1 MSNTVT
7 TKISWTSRLGSSFK
21 GVIAGFILFIAGIIL
36 LFWNEGNY
44 VKVKKTLEK
53 GQAICVSL
61 PSNEDI
67 DSAYNN
73 KLVHMS
79 GKAVTED
86 ELTDDV
92 LNFTKKGIK
101 LHRTVEYYQWV
112 EESHTTTEKD
122 AIGGGET
129 QKTTYTYK
137 KRWCSAPVSSSS
149 FNQMAGHENP
159 EPSFKADSVSFYAKN
174 VSFGA
179 FRLSD
184 TQIKKIGG
192 ETPIKATELTI
203 PAELQGR
210 AVAKGSYV
218 YIGAPTTYGPQF
230 TVAQPQSNTQA
241 QTVTPQQQPQAT
253 AQQAQD
259 ITNTTHVA
267 VPSLQAAPFTV
278 IALEGTYF
286 IKTPDG
292 NLTRISTRENGTYYI
307 SYNAAEHAVGLCPNQ
322 QGTTVQPGTVQQ
334 PTVQPQASLKYV
346 TVDPGNPQ
354 IGDVRIKWTLIA
366 PEQTISIV
374 AQQSNDTF
382 VPYYDKD
389 NDRSINLLEMGE
401 QSADLMFANALDAN
415 SMITWLLRFG
425 GWFAMYI
432 GISMVLKPLSVLAD
446 VVAIIG
452 TIIEFGTKIIAFVV
466 ATVVSLT
473 TIAIAWLFYRPLIS
487 IPLIVAAIALIYW
500 CKTRKKKQD
509 AAKTTETTTA

>member
-1 MSNTVT
+1 MSHTVT
-7 TKISWTSRLGSSFK
+7 TKISWTSRLGSSLK
-21 GVIAGFILFIAGIIL
+21 GVIAGIVLFLAGIIL

-53 GQAICVSL
+53 GQEICVSL

-92 LNFTKKGIK
+92 FHFTKKGIK

-122 AIGGGET
+122 SLGGGET

-137 KRWCSAPVSSSS
+137 KQWCKDKKESST
-149 FNQMAGHENP
+149 FNQKAGHENTTHF
-159 EPSFKADSVSFYAKN
+159 EADSVNFYAKN

-192 ETPIKATELTI
+192 ETPIKAAELTI
-203 PAELQGR
+203 PEELKGR
-210 AVAKGSYV
+210 AVAKGNYI
-218 YIGAPTTYGPQF
+218 YIGAPTAYGPQF
-230 TVAQPQSNTQA
+230 PVAQPQTNNQA
-241 QTVTPQQQPQAT
+241 QAVTPQQQPLVT
-253 AQQAQD
+253 TQQAQD
-259 ITNTTHVA
+259 ITNTTHAA

-292 NLTRISTRENGTYYI
+292 NLTRICTRENGTYYI

-334 PTVQPQASLKYV
+334 LTVQPQTTSAYV

-382 VPYYDKD
+382 APYYDKD
-389 NDRSINLLEMGE
+389 NDRTINLLEMGE
-401 QSADLMFANALDAN
+401 QPADLMFANALDAN
-415 SMITWLLRFG
+415 SMITWFLRFG

-432 GISMVLKPLSVLAD
+432 GISMILKPLSVLAD

-452 TIIEFGTKIIAFVV
+452 NIIEFGTKIIAFVV

-487 IPLIVAAIALIYW
+487 IPLIVVAIALIYW

-509 AAKTTETTTA
+509 ATKPTETTTA

>member
-7 TKISWTSRLGSSFK
+7 RKISWTSRLGSSLK

-92 LNFTKKGIK
+92 FHFSKKGIK
-101 LHRTVEYYQWV
+101 LHRKVEYYQWV
-112 EESHTTTEKD
+112 EESHTTTKKD

-129 QKTTYTYK
+129 ETTTYNYK

-149 FNQMAGHENP
+149 FHQQAGHENT
-159 EPSFKADSVSFYAKN
+159 EHFKADSGSFYAKN

-179 FRLSD
+179 FRLND

-210 AVAKGSYV
+210 AVANGKYI
-218 YIGAPTTYGPQF
+218 YIGAPTAYGPQF
-230 TVAQPQSNTQA
+230 TVAQQQTIPQA
-241 QTVTPQQQPQAT
+241 QAVTPQQQPQAT
-253 AQQAQD
+253 TQQAQD
-259 ITNTTHVA
+259 ITNTTHVL
-267 VPSLQAAPFTV
+267 VPDLQAAPFTV

-322 QGTTVQPGTVQQ
+322 QGATVQTNTVQQ
-334 PTVQPQASLKYV
+334 PTVQPQTTPAYV
-346 TVDPGNPQ
+346 TVDPGKPQ
-354 IGDVRIKWTLIA
+354 IGDVRITWTLIA

-382 VPYYDKD
+382 APYYDKD

-401 QSADLMFANALDAN
+401 QPADLMFANALDAN
-415 SMITWLLRFG
+415 SMITWFLRFG

-432 GISMVLKPLSVLAD
+432 GIAMVLKPLSVLAD

-452 TIIEFGTKIIAFVV
+452 SIIEFGTKIIAFVV
-466 ATVVSLT
+466 ATVVALT

-509 AAKTTETTTA
+509 AEKPTETTTA